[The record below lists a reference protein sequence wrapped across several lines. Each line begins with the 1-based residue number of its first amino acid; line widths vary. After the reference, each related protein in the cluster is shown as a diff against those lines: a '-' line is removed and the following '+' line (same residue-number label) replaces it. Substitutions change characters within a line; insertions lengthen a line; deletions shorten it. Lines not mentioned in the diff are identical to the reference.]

1 MQVQHLSHVLNIYAR
16 HDKRKET
23 QKIEEKSREKRR
35 KRKRGSGET
44 DTAWKLTKKHQQ
56 QVKLLLLQPAYEA
69 RGPRD
74 LLRDKSKVAL
84 DIVVVIW
91 NSSKGQG
98 GEEGGKTC

>member
-1 MQVQHLSHVLNIYAR
+1 M
-16 HDKRKET
+16 
-23 QKIEEKSREKRR
+23 RE
-35 KRKRGSGET
+35 GDT
-44 DTAWKLTKKHQQ
+44 DTAWKLTKKHQH
-56 QVKLLLLQPAYEA
+56 QVKLLLYEA

-98 GEEGGKTC
+98 GGRHRQYAKENAT